1 MAMIYFN
8 LNHLNFYILYKTS
21 HICAWLYFKNELEID
36 SVGDVCVVRSQI
48 YQTNDTSADNNLNSF
63 ITSARC
69 RVNNI
74 SWFWTTTYMLGC
86 ILLTSGTL
94 ESGSESDTSFS

>member
-36 SVGDVCVVRSQI
+36 SVGDVCVCGEES
-48 YQTNDTSADNNLNSF
+48 NLPNKWDKRRQQF
-63 ITSARC
+63 EFFHH
-69 RVNNI
+69 I
-74 SWFWTTTYMLGC
+74 S
-86 ILLTSGTL
+86 
-94 ESGSESDTSFS
+94 